1 VAPAAPFGF
10 IKVIFLSHVIDEN
23 TPVVPGDAPVKIH
36 PATTIQRDGYY
47 LLSLA
52 AGERAGTH
60 WAAPGVGTTSR
71 SQLRT
76 VQLSEWV
83 AVSPRVPEYG
93 GSRFWLPCRRC
104 MTMLSLAHG
113 FHNEATRRIAVSPS

>member
-1 VAPAAPFGF
+1 MF
-10 IKVIFLSHVIDEN
+10 
-23 TPVVPGDAPVKIH
+23 PGDAPVKIH

-47 LLSLA
+47 LQSLA
-52 AGERAGTH
+52 AGEQAGTH

-104 MTMLSLAHG
+104 MIMVSLAHG
-113 FHNEATRRIAVSPS
+113 FHNEVTCRIAVSPS

>member
-1 VAPAAPFGF
+1 MPPKWFFDVGGLGRSARSRNLQDHLALVTEHQTVTNA
-10 IKVIFLSHVIDEN
+10 V
-23 TPVVPGDAPVKIH
+23 
-36 PATTIQRDGYY
+36 
-47 LLSLA
+47 LA
-52 AGERAGTH
+52 AGGT
-60 WAAPGVGTTSR
+60 GVGTTSR
-71 SQLRT
+71 SQVRT

-104 MTMLSLAHG
+104 MTMVSLARG